1 MSGSGSID
9 RRELLI
15 TGTAAAALTAAGGAG
30 EALAQVAADPA
41 RAARA
46 GYWRELAQLS
56 GDAARLGIA
65 TPRVSVGT
73 RSAGAEGDFEQLMPA
88 TLDLIDSV
96 KTTRGLG
103 VSTDVD
109 KVVDRAQDLL
119 QRVNADERN
128 LAEDWPVGLGVTSRP
143 LTPQF
148 DAIKGD
154 YDRLFQTCK
163 VRDQNRQVVAYYVS
177 KLEDAGNRRR
187 WYEVAREACCPWY
200 FVAIIHALEGSFNF
214 GAHLHNGDS
223 LRARTKLIPSGRPE
237 KWLPP
242 SDWESS
248 ALDALRIKNYHDQ
261 EDWSLART
269 CYRWE
274 AYNGWRSRR
283 NGINT
288 PYLWSFSQHYSKGKF
303 VADNVW
309 DPNAVSKQAGCAVLL
324 RVLVDKG
331 FATPPA

>member
-1 MSGSGSID
+1 MSGSTSID
-9 RRELLI
+9 RRGFLAA
-15 TGTAAAALTAAGGAG
+15 GAAAAITAPGAGG
-30 EALAQVAADPA
+30 EALAQVAVDPV

-46 GYWRELAQLS
+46 GYWRELAQIS

-65 TPRVSVGT
+65 TPRLSVGT
-73 RSAGAEGDFEQLMPA
+73 RSAGAEGGFEALMPA

-96 KTTRGLG
+96 KSTRGLG
-103 VSTDVD
+103 VSADSD
-109 KVVDRAQDLL
+109 KVVERAQDLL
-119 QRVNADERN
+119 QRINAEERN
-128 LAEDWPVGLGVTSRP
+128 LAEDWPVGMSVTAKP
-143 LTPQF
+143 LTPPFETVKAEYAQ
-148 DAIKGD
+148 
-154 YDRLFQTCK
+154 LFATCK
-163 VRDQNRQVVAYYVS
+163 VRDQHRSTVQYYVG
-177 KLEDAGNRRR
+177 KLEDANNRRR

-200 FVAIIHALEGSFNF
+200 FVAIIHALECSYNF
-214 GAHLHNGDS
+214 GTHLHNGDP
-223 LRARTKLIPSGRPE
+223 LKARTVLIPSGRPE

-248 ALDALRIKNYHDQ
+248 ALDALRIKSYHDQ
-261 EDWSLART
+261 QDWSVERT

-331 FATPPA
+331 FASPPA